1 MSIPNIGSILS
12 SGVQIGGDAVETA
25 VAHAWLTRHVDD
37 YDRVEFNVPLGT
49 GIDLGPGYEPW
60 VQKAATA
67 NSRPRADMIAYRG
80 TVPTIV
86 EFKGNITA
94 AALGQ
99 LLTYT
104 KLLTADNP
112 KLLQVY
118 KVAAGQTVQY
128 GLPAI
133 FDQFGISVELYPG
146 AVPPATTTS

>member
-12 SGVQIGGDAVETA
+12 SGLQIGGDPVETA
-25 VAHAWLTRHVDD
+25 VAHAYLVKHIDD
-37 YDRVEFNVPLGT
+37 FDRVEFNVPLGT

-86 EFKGNITA
+86 EFKGNITP

-99 LLTYT
+99 VITYW
-104 KLLTADNP
+104 KLLQQNNP
-112 KLLQVY
+112 ALLQVY
-118 KVAAGQTVQY
+118 KVVAGQTIQF
-128 GLPAI
+128 GLSNI
-133 FDQFGISVELYPG
+133 FDQYGVSVELYPA
-146 AVPPATTTS
+146 AVPPSSTTT

>member
-25 VAHAWLTRHVDD
+25 VAHAWLIKHVDD
-37 YDRVEFNVPLGT
+37 YDRVELNVPLGT

-80 TVPTIV
+80 IVPTIV
-86 EFKGNITA
+86 EFKGNITP

-99 LLTYT
+99 VLTYG
-104 KLLTADNP
+104 KLLTANNP
-112 KLLQVY
+112 SILQFYRV
-118 KVAAGQTVQY
+118 VAGQTVQF
-128 GLPAI
+128 GLANI
-133 FDQFGISVELYPG
+133 FDQYGVSVELFP
-146 AVPPATTTS
+146 AAAPPTTTTT